1 LNWKAAALLFLMI
14 FSLSIVITATVIS
27 LKVPN
32 ETRQSISEKI
42 ILDNGL
48 KPNGDPIPGPW
59 PPGTY

>member
-1 LNWKAAALLFLMI
+1 MKWKAAALLFLMI

-48 KPNGDPIPGPW
+48 KPNGDPIPGPH
-59 PPGTY
+59 PPGTT